1 MDTRKYWVDLML
13 RIAEPVLTAL
23 AERRLQRDLPK
34 TFRPERAK
42 FRGLEAF
49 GRTMCGIAPW
59 LELEGLTGEEAEH
72 QARLRHLA
80 REAIDSATD
89 PESPDFLDFSTNGQP
104 LVDAAFL
111 AHGIVRA
118 PRELLEKLE
127 PRVKENLKAALI
139 SSRYITPC
147 DNNWV
152 LFASMVETALHLM
165 GEEIMFLRVY
175 NAVSKF
181 SDQWYLGDG
190 TYSDGPLYHF
200 DYYNSFVIHPM
211 YIDTIRAF
219 DRYTELIPE
228 ALRRASR
235 YAAIQERMIAPDGT
249 YILIGRSIC
258 YRFGAFQLLSQAILQ
273 DFLPEEISPA
283 QVRCALT
290 AVLKKCEE
298 GGMFNEDGWLL
309 PGVYGNQP
317 GLAELYINT
326 GSLYLCSAVFLVLGT
341 GPDHPFWNAPDEP
354 WTQKKLWSG
363 VDLKYDEYIK

>member
-23 AERRLQRDLPK
+23 AERRLETDFPK
-34 TFRPERAK
+34 TFHEDRAK

-59 LELEGLTGEEAEH
+59 IELEGLTGEEAEH
-72 QARLRHLA
+72 QTRLRRLA

-89 PESPDFLDFSTNGQP
+89 PESPDFLDFTTQGQP

-118 PRELLEKLE
+118 PRELFEKLD
-127 PRVKENLKAALI
+127 PRVKENLKAALL
-139 SSRYITPC
+139 SSRIITPC
-147 DNNWV
+147 DNNWL
-152 LFASMVETALHLM
+152 LFAAMVEAALHLM
-165 GEEIMFLRVY
+165 GENIIFMRVH
-175 NAVSKF
+175 NAVAAF
-181 SDQWYLGDG
+181 SEKYYLGDG
-190 TYSDGPLYHF
+190 TYGDGAPYHF

-211 YIDTIRAF
+211 YIDVIRTF
-219 DRYTELIPE
+219 DRYAELMPE
-228 ALRRASR
+228 ALRRATR

-249 YILIGRSIC
+249 YIIIGRSIC
-258 YRFGAFQLLSQAILQ
+258 YRFGAFQLLSQAVLQ
-273 DFLPEEISPA
+273 DFVPEGVSPA
-283 QVRCALT
+283 QIRCALT
-290 AVLKKCEE
+290 AVLQKCDE
-298 GGMFNEDGWLL
+298 GGLFDADGWLV

-363 VDLKYDEYIK
+363 TDMEADHSIT